1 MEYIFK
7 AYYNSPIGYIQIL
20 GNEHSIISLDF
31 IGEINNDEKRNDL
44 LNTCI
49 TELDEYF
56 KGKRRSF
63 SLNLLLNGTDF
74 QKKVWNA
81 LINIPYGKTVSYK
94 DIAKAIGN
102 EKSARA
108 VGNAN
113 NKNKIAIIVPC
124 HRVIGSNGLLT
135 GYAGGIWRKE
145 WLINH
150 EKMFL

>member
-1 MEYIFK
+1 MEHIFK

-31 IGEINNDEKRNDL
+31 IDEINNDEKRNDL

-74 QKKVWNA
+74 QKKVWKA

>member
-31 IGEINNDEKRNDL
+31 IDEINNDEKRNDL

-63 SLNLLLNGTDF
+63 SLNLLLDGTDF

-124 HRVIGSNGLLT
+124 HRVIGSNGSLT

-145 WLINH
+145 WLLNH

>member
-1 MEYIFK
+1 MEHIFK

-31 IGEINNDEKRNDL
+31 IDEINNDEKRNDL